1 MSRHTTKPEVAAL
14 VKEFGAYKNVVL
26 TVDDA
31 QDVAEFFAWF
41 VRTKLGL
48 SDSLQLTTVHS
59 VLCVC
64 DTVRQKPR
72 EINDGYCVAVAAMV
86 PLSGSANDFAA
97 SLLQIMIQQD
107 PSDTS
112 PVSEACPNGNCT
124 AQ

>member
-1 MSRHTTKPEVAAL
+1 MVSHKSKSEVAAL
-14 VKEFGAYKNVVL
+14 VAEFGVFRNVDL

-72 EINDGYCVAVAAMV
+72 EINDGYCVLVAAMV

-112 PVSEACPNGNCT
+112 TVSEACPNGNCT